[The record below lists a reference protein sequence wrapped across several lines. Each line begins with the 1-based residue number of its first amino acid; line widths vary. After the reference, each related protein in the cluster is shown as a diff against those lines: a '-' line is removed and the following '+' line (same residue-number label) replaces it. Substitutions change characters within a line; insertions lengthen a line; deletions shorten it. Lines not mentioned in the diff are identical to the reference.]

1 MKNFHLHQLMQNFIK
16 KLFLTFFMNKAKFYI
31 AVFLCCCTV
40 FVVSLYDKN
49 QEQVVQSKSRRYYL
63 DSFHCHLNKARL
75 APCKYVSDKY
85 FPSFKIYE
93 YKHYG
98 PQGIS
103 DLCLEIDPDASDTQ
117 IILYLAMCSLVSTLP
132 FELEKTPHFDNLVT
146 WIYEYLS
153 YADFSMQPY
162 DVRKEENGAE
172 ITYYFFPIESP
183 GGQIQPLIQYET
195 GFEKTH
201 SNRPELLSEVLD
213 IVRVLDVNSINEGK
227 PQFREVAITRN
238 RFWMQVRQ
246 FLRGVKSG
254 MIEIER
260 DIYYLKTAYET
271 EISPEVFLMLSGGWL
286 RTGIHHTCPHAG
298 CSKKL

>member
-162 DVRKEENGAE
+162 DIRKEGNGAE
-172 ITYYFFPIESP
+172 FTYYFFPIESP

-286 RTGIHHTCPHAG
+286 RTGIHHTCPHTG
-298 CSKKL
+298 CSQKL

>member
-1 MKNFHLHQLMQNFIK
+1 MY
-16 KLFLTFFMNKAKFYI
+16 KAKFYI

-49 QEQVVQSKSRRYYL
+49 QEQIVQSKSRRYYL

-75 APCKYVSDKY
+75 ALCKYVADKY
-85 FPSFKIYE
+85 FPGFKIYE
-93 YKHYG
+93 YKHYD

-103 DLCLEIDPDASDTQ
+103 DLCLEIDHDASDTQ

-132 FELEKTPHFDNLVT
+132 YELEKTPHFDNLVT

-162 DVRKEENGAE
+162 DIRKEGNGAE
-172 ITYYFFPIESP
+172 FTYYFFPIESP
-183 GGQIQPLIQYET
+183 SGQIQPLIQYET

-213 IVRVLDVNSINEGK
+213 IVRVLDVNSINEDK

-238 RFWMQVRQ
+238 RFWMQVRE

-271 EISPEVFLMLSGGWL
+271 EISPQVFLMLSGGWL

-298 CSKKL
+298 CSQKL

>member
-1 MKNFHLHQLMQNFIK
+1 
-16 KLFLTFFMNKAKFYI
+16 MNKAKFYI

-40 FVVSLYDKN
+40 FVVSLYDKK
-49 QEQVVQSKSRRYYL
+49 QEQVVQSKSHRYYL
-63 DSFHCHLNKARL
+63 DSFPCHLNTARL

-85 FPSFKIYE
+85 FPGFKIYE

-98 PQGIS
+98 PQGTS
-103 DLCLEIDPDASDTQ
+103 DLCLEIDHDASDSQ
-117 IILYLAMCSLVSTLP
+117 IILYLAVCSLVSTLP

-162 DVRKEENGAE
+162 DIHKKENGAE
-172 ITYYFFPIESP
+172 FTYYFFPIESP
-183 GGQIQPLIQYET
+183 SGQLQPLIQYET

-213 IVRVLDVNSINEGK
+213 IVRVLDVNSINEDK

-238 RFWMQVRQ
+238 RFWMQVRE

-271 EISPEVFLMLSGGWL
+271 EISPEVFLILSGGWL
-286 RTGIHHTCPHAG
+286 RTDIHHTCPHAG
-298 CSKKL
+298 CSQKL